1 VILRAF
7 SASIGGLAG
16 VPSAW
21 AGGGWRV
28 LGLLA
33 VTMYMVCRAVL
44 ARRAVAAR
52 AWLVAAGLVFGSGLL
67 AAQEAP
73 LPRTAAAAAAPD
85 SAAAE
90 PANASPLADALRP
103 GDRLALVGGTLWEL
117 KQEYG
122 ELETLLAARW
132 WEWGLSFRN
141 TSWSGD
147 DASGVGRG
155 VFGGQSEG
163 YQRRL
168 RDLQMAQPTW
178 VVLGYGQA
186 EAADDQR
193 WSIDAFEQA
202 LGRLMGDL
210 SAAGYRI
217 ALVPPHPVYGPPH
230 LADRVAVINERVEAI
245 GQRIRRLADQHGG
258 LWLPLPAPEAD
269 DFDDWLRLHPAGKQR
284 TLLRWGAA
292 LVGLEG
298 IESRQALNRLV
309 IPAEGA
315 IAFGPGDD
323 ASRASIAWERLPA
336 DAERVRRW
344 REVPQHLPDE
354 GLAEWT
360 PMGQQ
365 RFLSRQLVIEG
376 LPAGEYRLWL
386 GDEPLLQADAAAW
399 QAGVSV
405 DGWGV
410 DRQRQQL
417 QAAIR
422 AKNDNFFHAYRPQ
435 NETYLFLFRKH
446 EQGNNAVDVERFLEL
461 TQQGDDRIRELA
473 VPQPSLWSL
482 ERL

>member
-1 VILRAF
+1 MA
-7 SASIGGLAG
+7 AS
-16 VPSAW
+16 
-21 AGGGWRV
+21 
-28 LGLLA
+28 
-33 VTMYMVCRAVL
+33 
-44 ARRAVAAR
+44 
-52 AWLVAAGLVFGSGLL
+52 AWLVAAGSVFGGLVFDSGFL
-67 AAQEAP
+67 AAQEVP
-73 LPRTAAAAAAPD
+73 LPRAAVL
-85 SAAAE
+85 AAE
-90 PANASPLADALRP
+90 PAGSDERPASASPLAEALRP

-147 DASGVGRG
+147 DVTGVGRG

-202 LGRLMGDL
+202 LGRLLGDL

-217 ALVPPHPVYGPPH
+217 ALVPPHPVHGPPH
-230 LADRVAVINERVEAI
+230 LADRVALINKRVEAI
-245 GQRIRRLADQHGG
+245 GERIRRLADQHGG
-258 LWLPLPAPEAD
+258 VWLPLPAPEAD

-284 TLLRWGAA
+284 TLIRWGAA

-298 IESRQALNRLV
+298 IEPRATLNRLV
-309 IPAEGA
+309 ISVEGA
-315 IAFGPGDD
+315 IALDRDND
-323 ASRASIAWERLPA
+323 AAGASIAWERLPP

-344 REVPQHLPDE
+344 REVPRHLPDE
-354 GLAEWT
+354 GLVEWT

-365 RFLSRQLVIEG
+365 QVLSRQLVIEG

-386 GDEPLLQADAAAW
+386 GDEPLLQADAEAW
-399 QAGVSV
+399 QAGVPL

-482 ERL
+482 EKL

>member
-1 VILRAF
+1 
-7 SASIGGLAG
+7 
-16 VPSAW
+16 
-21 AGGGWRV
+21 
-28 LGLLA
+28 
-33 VTMYMVCRAVL
+33 
-44 ARRAVAAR
+44 
-52 AWLVAAGLVFGSGLL
+52 
-67 AAQEAP
+67 
-73 LPRTAAAAAAPD
+73 
-85 SAAAE
+85 
-90 PANASPLADALRP
+90 
-103 GDRLALVGGTLWEL
+103 
-117 KQEYG
+117 
-122 ELETLLAARW
+122 
-132 WEWGLSFRN
+132 
-141 TSWSGD
+141 
-147 DASGVGRG
+147 
-155 VFGGQSEG
+155 
-163 YQRRL
+163 
-168 RDLQMAQPTW
+168 MAQPTW

-210 SAAGYRI
+210 SAAGYRL
-217 ALVPPHPVYGPPH
+217 ALIPPHAVYGPPH
-230 LADRVAVINERVEAI
+230 MADRVALINERVEAI
-245 GQRIRRLADQHGG
+245 GERIRRLADQHGG
-258 LWLPLPAPEAD
+258 VWLPLPAPEAD

-298 IESRQALNRLV
+298 IEPRGLLDRLV
-309 IPAEGA
+309 IPADGA
-315 IAFGPGDD
+315 IAFEAGAGSDQ
-323 ASRASIAWERLPA
+323 ASIAWERLPP
-336 DAERVRRW
+336 DGERVRRW
-344 REVPQHLPDE
+344 REVPRHLPDE
-354 GLAEWT
+354 GLVEWT

-365 RFLSRQLVIEG
+365 QVLSRQLVIEG

-386 GDEPLLQADAAAW
+386 GDEPLLQADAEAW
-399 QAGVSV
+399 QAGVPL

-482 ERL
+482 EKL